1 MSTLERQKI
10 LRKSNNNAIIK
21 IMTND
26 NKLFFMMWIIGNL
39 YYINN
44 FHEIA
49 PYRYYNT
56 NKSSYIMA
64 HISG

>member
-1 MSTLERQKI
+1 
-10 LRKSNNNAIIK
+10 
-21 IMTND
+21 MTND